1 MMMMMMMM
9 MCVVFATD
17 KLVARCRV
25 MKLDNT
31 SSSCEEFIDSFAIKV
46 SAHMR
51 RIFCVIVCGGGYCFS
66 IGDGKNERVRRVD

>member
-1 MMMMMMMM
+1 MMM

-17 KLVARCRV
+17 KLVPRCRV
-25 MKLDNT
+25 MKLGN
-31 SSSCEEFIDSFAIKV
+31 SSCEEFIDSFAIKV